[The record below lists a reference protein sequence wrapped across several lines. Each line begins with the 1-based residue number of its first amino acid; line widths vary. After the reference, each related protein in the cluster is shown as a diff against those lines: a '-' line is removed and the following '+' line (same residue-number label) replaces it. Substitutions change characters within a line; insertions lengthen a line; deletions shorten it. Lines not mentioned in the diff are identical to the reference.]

1 MAYFNILIY
10 RYSSPLNTINLKPT
24 MKQPDI
30 VTHSER
36 KSYFPSKVAGGVGNG
51 LSQMRTG
58 ARNGWP
64 TTKVE
69 NVSQCKNLT
78 FSFAVGTD
86 GLHLL
91 NHSRSEL
98 SDGHFD
104 ASSWAS
110 FAGNHGPGFA
120 TLTVAFL
127 ANHVFAHLQLGSLS
141 VKKIFEGDS
150 AKDELEIRCKLR
162 LQLLPELHS

>member
-1 MAYFNILIY
+1 MPFFGRVALSMLFSIKNCTCMQILVT
-10 RYSSPLNTINLKPT
+10 SSKNADMLLIPPVRNWTI
-24 MKQPDI
+24 
-30 VTHSER
+30 
-36 KSYFPSKVAGGVGNG
+36 
-51 LSQMRTG
+51 SQMRTH
-58 ARNGWP
+58 ARNGWL

-86 GLHLL
+86 WLHLL

-150 AKDELEIRCKLR
+150 AKDKLEIRCKLR